1 MNSSPPLLSF
11 IVPFYNN
18 EDFVVASL
26 SSLFDQIGD
35 DIEVVIIDD
44 GSTDASADRVRQL
57 LAEIPHPHV
66 TFISQKNGGIA
77 CARNIGLQHARGRY
91 ITFLDGDDLLSGDYL
106 AILRPLLLADEDD
119 LIDFNYQKFIDTP
132 PVLPHQTTTRRS
144 VYDFDN
150 QGLSCLTPLFAR
162 SMWHLW
168 SRVYRRTLL
177 EGESFENG
185 RRYEDVIFTPFQYF
199 KTRKIAHLD
208 HELYFY
214 RDNSQGITRNV
225 KAKDIEDMLFAIG
238 KTLRFIDQHPHDEP
252 LRQLAALMLANC
264 FSEVKSMSKAL
275 YGYYHYEP
283 EALRTFNRVA
293 EVCRNSGVPR
303 KKIRQMRYA
312 RVDTW
317 LSKIRWRLRTR
328 EKHA

>member
-1 MNSSPPLLSF
+1 MNSSPLLLSF

-26 SSLFDQIGD
+26 GSLFDQIGD

-119 LIDFNYQKFIDTP
+119 LIDFNYQKFIDAP
-132 PVLPHQTTTRRS
+132 PVLPHQTTVRRS

-150 QGLSCLTPLFAR
+150 QGLSCLAPLFAR

-177 EGESFENG
+177 DGESFENG

-225 KAKDIEDMLFAIG
+225 KAKDIEDMLFAID

-283 EALRTFNRVA
+283 ETLRTFNRVA

-312 RVDTW
+312 QVDTW
-317 LSKIRWRLRTR
+317 LSKIRWRLKTR
-328 EKHA
+328 